1 MDEKSLP
8 LYFELFNEIGIIEQ
22 LSRAQFE
29 SVLPKGFLISHFSV
43 LNHLIRVKDGRTPLE
58 LAKAFQVAKTTM
70 THTLSGLEKAELVQL
85 QSNPDDG
92 RSKLVWITPQGRSF
106 RENAIGSMGQALS
119 KFSESFPENK
129 IGELVPHLTEIRK
142 YMDQARDSNTKGI

>member
-29 SVLPKGFLISHFSV
+29 SVLPKGFLVSHFSV

-58 LAKAFQVAKTTM
+58 LARAFQVAKTTM
-70 THTLSGLEKAELVQL
+70 THTLTGLEKAQFVLL

-92 RSKLVWITPQGRSF
+92 RSKLVWITPEGRSF
-106 RENAIGSMGQALS
+106 RENAIRSMGQELS
-119 KFSESFPENK
+119 KFSEFFPEKN
-129 IGELVPHLTEIRK
+129 ISELVPQLAEIRK
-142 YMDQARDSNTKGI
+142 YMDTARDRK